1 MFPLTTDTTRE
12 RNPTGAPLGAELA
25 SDSRPGNINDAVY
38 NVRINV
44 SSMTDKSGG
53 MPIAAEAEKVLGE
66 ASRDAARA
74 TAAVERNI
82 SIA

>member
-1 MFPLTTDTTRE
+1 M
-12 RNPTGAPLGAELA
+12 A
-25 SDSRPGNINDAVY
+25 
-38 NVRINV
+38 
-44 SSMTDKSGG
+44 
-53 MPIAAEAEKVLGE
+53 IAAEAEKVLGE